1 MGHLVVPADAPL
13 AVRVALDGVLYSHIG
28 GGAVGMV
35 SGAVALVTRKGGRIH
50 RASGNLFFAAMLVM
64 SGIGF
69 IVSPMLNDRVST
81 VAGLMTFYLVASG
94 WLTVKRP
101 SGAVGR
107 LEIAAALIPLGVVL
121 MGFIFIRMAAAS
133 SDGMVDGQPP
143 QANYVFA
150 AVGAIAL
157 LGDAHLILRRGL
169 KGAPR
174 ITRHLWRM
182 CVALLVA
189 SGSFFLGQLKF
200 LPKAMIGTPLQFAPI
215 LIPLVLMVFW
225 LGHTWWKARP
235 RRRPPTTPL
244 AA

>member
-1 MGHLVVPADAPL
+1 MGHLVVPPDAPL
-13 AVRVALDGVLYSHIG
+13 AVRVALDAVLYSHIG
-28 GGAVGMV
+28 GGAVGLV
-35 SGAVALVTRKGGRIH
+35 SGAVALATRKGGRIH

-81 VAGLMTFYLVASG
+81 VAGLMTFYLVVSG

-101 SGAVGR
+101 PGVVGR
-107 LEIAAALIPLGVVL
+107 LEMGAALIPLGVVI
-121 MGFIFIRMAAAS
+121 MGFVFIRMAAAS
-133 SDGMVDGQPP
+133 SNGMVDGQPP

-150 AVGAIAL
+150 TVGAIAL
-157 LGDAHLILRRGL
+157 AGDAHLMLRRGL

-189 SGSFFLGQLKF
+189 SGSFFLGQERF
-200 LPKAMIGTPLQFAPI
+200 LPKPLHGSPLLFIPVFAP
-215 LIPLVLMVFW
+215 LLLMLFW
-225 LGHTWWKARP
+225 LGHTWWTARQ
-235 RRRPPTTPL
+235 RRPAHTAT
-244 AA
+244 A